1 MTDTNPSPFN
11 PRTVGIILVIAIVSL
26 GAVLVLA
33 GWAPD
38 LKSKNKAGPNPYS
51 TSAIGYNGF
60 VRMLED
66 QGHTVEISRLEY
78 SLLNDRDTMFIHT
91 LPANPRKW
99 DEMSPTEFSPALI
112 VLPKWNGFRDPL
124 RTKRQKFIDLTDKK
138 NPERLLEDMADDASI
153 SRSEPE
159 RGFSTPF
166 GTMNL
171 QLEEA
176 AQLIVSDTLIPIVSQ
191 GDKILVGQIEHT
203 DVYILSDPD
212 LLNTF
217 GMSYKNNARL
227 SSQLVHLIQDY
238 PGQTI
243 TFDATA
249 HGFLQSENLLKMMF
263 DIPFI
268 GATLTALF
276 AIFLLGWSAASRFG
290 PPNRSHR
297 AIALGKQ
304 ALIDNSANL
313 IDVTGRHLILAPRYL
328 TLVKRRVAKEVGAP
342 RTLTDTQLTEL
353 YDRLGPEDESG
364 KLFSELETTLLRDTL
379 TFDTFRKTARDLHRW
394 RDQIIGRS
402 TNEHK

>member
-1 MTDTNPSPFN
+1 MSNTNSSPFD
-11 PRTVGIILVIAIVSL
+11 PRTIGIILVIAIISM

-38 LKSKNKAGPNPYS
+38 LKSKNKAAPNPYS

-66 QGHTVEISRLEY
+66 QRHDVKISRLDY
-78 SLLNDRDTMFIHT
+78 SLNHSHDTLYVHT
-91 LPANPRKW
+91 LPVNPRNW
-99 DEMSPTEFSPALI
+99 DEAFPTETNPALI
-112 VLPKWNGFRDPL
+112 VLPKWMGFRDPL
-124 RTKRQKFIDLTDKK
+124 RSKNQKLIQLVEEGDPQHLLDDMVEDAKITHSDPVKRFD
-138 NPERLLEDMADDASI
+138 
-153 SRSEPE
+153 
-159 RGFSTPF
+159 TPF
-166 GTMNL
+166 GPMNL
-171 QLEEA
+171 QLEEK
-176 AQLIVSDTLIPIVSQ
+176 AQLIESDELIPIVSQ
-191 GDKILVGQIEHT
+191 GDKILVGQIEYT

-212 LLNTF
+212 ILNTF
-217 GMSYKNNARL
+217 GMSHKNNARL
-227 SSQLVHLIQDY
+227 SSQLVHMIQAY
-238 PGQTI
+238 PGQSI

-249 HGFLQSENLLKMMF
+249 HGFLQSQNLLKMMF

-268 GATLTALF
+268 GATLTAFFTIL
-276 AIFLLGWSAASRFG
+276 LLGWSALSRFG

-328 TLVKRRVAKEVGAP
+328 SLAKRRVAKEVGAP
-342 RTLTDTQLTEL
+342 RTLTDAQLTDL
-353 YDRLGPEDESG
+353 FDRLGPEEQSG
-364 KLFSELETTLLRDTL
+364 KRFSEIETILLRDTL
-379 TFDTFRKTARDLHRW
+379 TFDTFRQTARDLHRW